1 MRKKI
6 LIGLLS
12 MTILGLGAGAHLLN
26 RSSAQD
32 PPKKA
37 EPAEK
42 KSDDLFDQL
51 KKALD
56 EKKESQGVPTA
67 EPPMPLAP
75 LTSPPAVNP
84 TLPAPAPSPVPA
96 PMATPPG
103 LPALP
108 PMGTSS
114 STPPVAVPPPVTST
128 PTDAPKPIF
137 PSKAVEPS
145 TGLKPIQS
153 TLPPATATTPPASAK
168 PQDLYIPQQATKPSA
183 EPMPAPATL
192 PVQRVAEPPPP
203 PTVQVTSLQLKDS
216 PWSLHVEM
224 VNGQTIVTAVVNK
237 KHQFKIVCQ
246 TLDLQTGKNTL
257 RATGKVQ
264 ISGEMMNGSCDHL
277 AIPLME
283 DRLVLEGGAQV
294 AIQKVSANVS
304 TDKAASFELK
314 GSTLDLRIGELQS
327 SKLLQ
332 AAWAPSNSAPTSRD
346 TAGVEGRAVSRTST
360 NVDGKQWTP
369 YGVLR
374 RVEAKV
380 GNAYRL
386 ETNTGTSI
394 DVAAREGG
402 SLDEYVG
409 RTISVLGRMEMV
421 DGSMKLRVT
430 HIALP

>member
-56 EKKESQGVPTA
+56 EKKEGQGVPTA

-75 LTSPPAVNP
+75 LTPPPAVNP

-96 PMATPPG
+96 PMTTPPG

-128 PTDAPKPIF
+128 PTDAPKPVF

-145 TGLKPIQS
+145 TGLKPIQN
-153 TLPPATATTPPASAK
+153 TLPPATATTPPVSPK
-168 PQDLYIPQQATKPSA
+168 PQDLYIPQQATKPSVD
-183 EPMPAPATL
+183 PM

-294 AIQKVSANVS
+294 AIQKMSTNVS

-314 GSTLDLRIGELQS
+314 GSTLDLRISELQS